1 VLVASV
7 SARRVPFNQ
16 LCWLLWAGLCTCRT
30 LTAGSHTPQ
39 QPLHVDCANGVGAL
53 KLQQLVPQLQ
63 KLGLQLQL
71 YNAGRGRL
79 NHGCGADYVQK
90 EQSFPAGEAASRVC
104 MFLRFVK
111 CASCL
116 HAVC

>member
-1 VLVASV
+1 
-7 SARRVPFNQ
+7 
-16 LCWLLWAGLCTCRT
+16 

-71 YNAGRGRL
+71 YNAGAGRL
-79 NHGCGADYVQK
+79 NHECGADYVQK
-90 EQSFPAGEAASRVC
+90 EQGFPAGEVMTVR
-104 MFLRFVK
+104 LQP
-111 CASCL
+111 
-116 HAVC
+116 